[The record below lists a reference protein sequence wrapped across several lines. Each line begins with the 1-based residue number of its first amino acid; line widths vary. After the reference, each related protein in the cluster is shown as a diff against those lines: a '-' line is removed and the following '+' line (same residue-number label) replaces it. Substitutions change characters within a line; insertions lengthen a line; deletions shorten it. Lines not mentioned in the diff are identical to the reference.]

1 MKNLTKY
8 LLVAVGLFIGAT
20 VNAQS
25 VSAATLNYDFSGY
38 WYERQNGDGS
48 DHSSWKLENYY
59 VDGET
64 AYCIEPGVPEGSPMY
79 PADWNATGL
88 SPSIKDRLTLVAYY
102 GYSYPGHQ
110 TVKYRA
116 ATQAMIWEAILGD
129 GAWVRFS
136 TARWNAGTP
145 LDIST
150 ERAEIE
156 NLIAHHRDLP
166 SFSGQVHRL
175 QVGETLVLTDT
186 NNVLSNYDVSV
197 SNASVSVNGNQ
208 LTIVPTESGTID
220 LNLTKKQVYSSGYKL
235 FVGDKI
241 QNMIVPGA
249 VDPVRTKVRI
259 NSYKS
264 TVMGHKYDAETGVAQ
279 GQATLKGATYG
290 VYEESTGKLV
300 TTVTTDENGYFQSDA
315 VLTYK
320 RYYLQEISS
329 SNGYLLD
336 ATKYYFDIRNK
347 DSIEV
352 DVKED
357 VVKNYISILKQYD
370 YVDGNTT
377 FLNAEK
383 GITFEIYYPNGDKW
397 GEVTTDKNGYA
408 TIEIPF
414 GVWKFHQVNTNTG
427 FEKIYDFFITVDYDS
442 SKEQYYNILNNK
454 LSAYLQVFKTDSET
468 GDTIAIAD
476 TTFKI
481 YNLDKKQYVSQFV
494 GGKVYDTFKTD
505 KNGKF
510 ITYLKLE
517 AGNYK
522 LVEISSPHNYLLD
535 SEGMTFTIGN
545 DTHYNYTT
553 YGAFVTVYFKD
564 KVIKGQVEI
573 NKTGEVPVIQDG
585 TYTYEVKSLE
595 GVTFEIYAN
604 EDILSAD
611 GNRLYYS
618 KGELVD
624 TITTNSDGYAISK
637 ELYLGSYYLVEVK
650 TMDNMIL
657 NDEKYYFTLEEID
670 NKTSIVYESYSA
682 LNYYKKG
689 ELEFSKTDLATGK
702 EIAGTKV
709 EIFHINEDTDERE
722 LVFTGVTDKEG
733 KIKITDLFVGKFVII
748 ETEAATGYRLS
759 DEEVFFEIKEN
770 GEIVKAN
777 MTNEKITSTIGIH
790 KVDEEGNPIKG
801 VTIGIYDLE
810 GNLVYSGVTD
820 DNGDI
825 EFVVEYGSYYFQE
838 IATLD
843 EFELSEEKVYFDV
856 TEDGEYIQKT
866 LVNELKEIEVPNTSS
881 NTYIDI
887 IAGTIV
893 FVGASLIIISSKRKN
908 KKK

>member
-1 MKNLTKY
+1 MKKLTKY
-8 LLVAVGLFIGAT
+8 LLVAVGLLIGAT

-59 VDGET
+59 VDGQT
-64 AYCIEPGVPEGSPMY
+64 AYCIEPGVPEGNPMY

-102 GYSYPGHQ
+102 GYTYPGHQ
-110 TVKYRA
+110 NIKYHA
-116 ATQAMIWEAILGD
+116 ATQAMIWEAILGE
-129 GAWVRFS
+129 GSWVRFS
-136 TARWNAGTP
+136 TARWNGGTP
-145 LDIST
+145 LDISA

-186 NNVLSNYDVSV
+186 NNVLSNYEVSV
-197 SNASVSVNGNQ
+197 NNANVSVNGNQ
-208 LTIVPTESGTID
+208 LTIIPTESGTID
-220 LNLTKKQVYSSGYKL
+220 LNLTKKQVYSGEYKL

-249 VDPVRTKVRI
+249 VDPVRTRVRI

-264 TVMGHKYDAETGVAQ
+264 IVKGHKSDTETGVAQ

-290 VYEESTGKLV
+290 VYEESTGKLA
-300 TTVTTDENGYFQSDA
+300 TTVTTNENGYFQSAA

-320 RYYLQEISS
+320 KYYLQEISPS
-329 SNGYLLD
+329 EGYLLD
-336 ATKYYFDIRNK
+336 TTKYYFDMRNK

-352 DVKED
+352 NVKEK
-357 VVKNYISILKQYD
+357 VVKNFISILKQYD

-383 GITFEIYYPNGDKW
+383 GITFEIYYPNGNKW

-408 TIEIPF
+408 TIEIPY
-414 GVWKFHQVNTNTG
+414 GVWKFHQVNSNTG

-442 SKEQYYNILNNK
+442 EQEQYYNILNNK
-454 LSAYLQVFKTDSET
+454 LSAYLQVFKIDSET
-468 GDTIAIAD
+468 NEKIAIPD

-481 YNLDKKQYVSQFV
+481 YNLGTKQYVSQYV

-505 KNGKF
+505 ETGKF

-522 LVEISSPHNYLLD
+522 LVEISSPHNYLLN

-545 DTHYNYTT
+545 NTHYNYTT
-553 YGAFVTVYFKD
+553 YGAFVTVYFED
-564 KVIKGQVEI
+564 KVIKGQIEV
-573 NKTGEVPVIQDG
+573 NKTGEVPVIKDG

-611 GNRLYYS
+611 GNHLYYS

-624 TITTNSDGYAISK
+624 TITTNSEGYAKSK

-650 TMDNMIL
+650 TLDNMVL
-657 NDEKYYFTLEEID
+657 NPEKFNFTLTEKD
-670 NKTSIVYESYSA
+670 NKTPIVYESYSA
-682 LNYYKKG
+682 FNYYKKG
-689 ELEFSKTDLATGK
+689 ELDFSKVDLTTGK
-702 EIAGTKV
+702 GIADVDV
-709 EIFHINEDTDERE
+709 EIYYVYGKNERE
-722 LVFTGVTDKEG
+722 LVFTGTTDDEG
-733 KIKITDLFVGKFVII
+733 KIKITDLFVGKFVIV
-748 ETEAATGYRLS
+748 ETNPATGYKLS

-770 GEIVKAN
+770 GEIVKAK
-777 MTNEKITSTIGIH
+777 MTNEKITSTVKIH
-790 KVDEEGNPIKG
+790 KVDEEGNAIKG
-801 VTIGIYDLE
+801 VTIGVYDLE
-810 GNLVYSGVTD
+810 GNLIDSGVTD
-820 DNGDI
+820 ENGDI
-825 EFVVEYGSYYFQE
+825 EFVMEYGSYYFQE

-843 EFELSEEKVYFDV
+843 EFELSDEKVYFDV

-866 LVNELKEIEVPNTSS
+866 LVNQLKEIEVPNTSS
-881 NTYIDI
+881 NSYIDI
-887 IAGTIV
+887 IAGVIV
-893 FVGASLIIISSKRKN
+893 LTGAGLIIISSKRKN